1 MSVRTTIII
10 ITLLMGFAIL
20 HVIGGSLMT
29 SASDRPTGEAAH
41 LHGAD

>member
-10 ITLLMGFAIL
+10 IAVLIGFATL

-29 SASDRPTGEAAH
+29 SASDRLTAEVTH